1 MVEDAEAAAREAG
14 ADLAAKLESLIADP
28 ARRAQLGAAAR
39 LRAQQLYNWDDIT
52 AKYEALLAEVV

>member
-1 MVEDAEAAAREAG
+1 MDAAEAG

-28 ARRAQLGAAAR
+28 ARRARLRAAAR

-52 AKYEALLAEVV
+52 QKYEALLAEVAR